1 MCSSDLK
8 CRIRIDRREIYKIR
22 DLPQVKGGLPGE
34 GGGGGEGHRFH
45 LHAYSESDQIGVCT
59 IE

>member
-1 MCSSDLK
+1 MTNK
-8 CRIRIDRREIYKIR
+8 CRIRINRREIYKIR

-34 GGGGGEGHRFH
+34 GGGEGHRFL
-45 LHAYSESDQIGVCT
+45 LHASSESDQIGVCT